1 MVDNLAAESAR
12 LVGPCVFMKTKE
24 EMMDEIKR
32 YVSTEEARRL
42 ILEAY
47 NTEIVSNRLGRL
59 EDVEMSKLR
68 AIAKKDLLMHSI
80 QRVHEV
86 VCAVGS

>member
-1 MVDNLAAESAR
+1 
-12 LVGPCVFMKTKE
+12 MKTQN
-24 EMMDEIKR
+24 EMLDEIKR
-32 YVSTEEARRL
+32 NIPAEEARRL

-59 EDVEMSKLR
+59 EDSESSK
-68 AIAKKDLLMHSI
+68 IVPVAKKDLLKASI
-80 QRVHEV
+80 TRVYEV